1 MFEIL
6 IYGIIWCFAIY
17 GILVMIKEFVNDF
30 TYKKDING
38 INLILTVKNA
48 QNVIENY
55 IREELALGY
64 KNIVVIDLESDD
76 ETMCILKELEK
87 DNLNLKVLNKTD
99 GENYLKSQVS

>member
-1 MFEIL
+1 MRL
-6 IYGIIWCFAIY
+6 ALYRS
-17 GILVMIKEFVNDF
+17 
-30 TYKKDING
+30 T
-38 INLILTVKNA
+38 
-48 QNVIENY
+48 NY